1 MKSSRLLR
9 RFRIDAPEQFRLGSR
24 DCADIGSLDLDRDK
38 GEELLARDITR
49 LIELQRRFYADGRW
63 AVLIVLQGMD
73 ASGKDGVVTHV
84 MSGLNPQGVA
94 VHPFKAPSAEELA
107 HDFLWRAALRLPGRG
122 QIGIFNR
129 SHYEEVLAV
138 RVRPELLQRQRLPP
152 KLVGRK
158 IWTERFKDIRAFE
171 RHLARNGTVVL
182 KFFLNISREEQCRRL
197 LARLEEPAKRWKFSI
212 SDVED
217 RKLWDKYM
225 RAYEDMIRGTS
236 RPNAPWFVVPADHK
250 WFARLVISSVI
261 VDAMEKLDLAFP
273 AKPEASP
280 AELKK
285 AKEVLEQDK
294 GRSQKAVSSR
304 GVAKAKVVMAKAK
317 KPT

>member
-1 MKSSRLLR
+1 MKSSKLLR
-9 RFRIDAPEQFRLGSR
+9 QLRVDEPEQFRLGSHH
-24 DCADIGSLDLDRDK
+24 CADTGDLDLERDK

-63 AVLIVLQGMD
+63 ALLIVLQGMD

-94 VHPFKAPSAEELA
+94 VHPFKAPSTDELA

-138 RVRPELLQRQRLPP
+138 RVRPELLTAQRLPP

-197 LARLEEPAKRWKFSI
+197 LARLEEPAKRWKFSM

-250 WFARLVISSVI
+250 WFARLCVARALVESLDALHCEYPKVEGAALKELGSVRKSL
-261 VDAMEKLDLAFP
+261 M
-273 AKPEASP
+273 
-280 AELKK
+280 AELR
-285 AKEVLEQDK
+285 
-294 GRSQKAVSSR
+294 GRS
-304 GVAKAKVVMAKAK
+304 
-317 KPT
+317 